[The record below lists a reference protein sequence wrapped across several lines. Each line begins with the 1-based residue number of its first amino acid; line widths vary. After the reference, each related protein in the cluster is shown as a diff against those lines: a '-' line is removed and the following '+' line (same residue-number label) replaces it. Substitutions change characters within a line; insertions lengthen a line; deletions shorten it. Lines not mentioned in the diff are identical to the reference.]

1 MTDLYTA
8 PTPNGWTAPVVPVVP
23 VVPDL
28 PCTAHSVDLMTGE
41 RKADSFPRPNTP
53 RTADAF
59 GEPAHTIVNTGKTEG

>member
-41 RKADSFPRPNTP
+41 RKADSFPRPNTA

>member
-8 PTPNGWTAPVVPVVP
+8 PTPNGWTAPVVP

-41 RKADSFPRPNTP
+41 RKADSFPRPNTA

>member
-8 PTPNGWTAPVVPVVP
+8 PTPNGWTTP

>member
-8 PTPNGWTAPVVPVVP
+8 PTPNGWTAPVVPDE
-23 VVPDL
+23 PDL

-53 RTADAF
+53 RTADAL